1 MFNEP
6 VVLIYIVIFAV
17 SLVLAYFRRK
27 TFPFGESLAVM
38 LIVGVGFTLA
48 VHFIAPAAAIPLS
61 YALPNTSEIVFT
73 LAYVVFVA
81 ALLTRDRPMPAGW
94 KGDFAKEK
102 LAALAF
108 KLAVFVLIPFGAL
121 YIIWRRDLPSL
132 GFSVTNLPA
141 QLMSSLALILLF
153 GGFNFIAGSG
163 AAPIRKKEF
172 PAHQVALGLG
182 IAFVWNIFE
191 VGLVEEFFFRAFLQT
206 RLMELFGSAAS
217 GILAASL
224 LFGLAH
230 APGLYLRAADKG
242 GPLGGKPALIDAIL
256 YTILVLSPAGWFT
269 GLLFFRTQS
278 LLAPVLVHAGMDA
291 VAHAS
296 DFIKGLKFCG

>member
-1 MFNEP
+1 MFTEP
-6 VVLIYIVIFAV
+6 VVLVYIIIFIV
-17 SLVLAYFRRK
+17 SLVLAFVRRK
-27 TFPFGESLAVM
+27 TFPLGESLAVM

-48 VHFIAPAAAIPLS
+48 VHFLAPAAAIPLA
-61 YALPNTSEIVFT
+61 YAIPNTSEIVFA
-73 LAYVVFVA
+73 LAYTVFVA
-81 ALLTRDRPMPAGW
+81 ALLTRNRPMPAGW
-94 KGDFAKEK
+94 RDDFIKEK
-102 LAALAF
+102 LATLVF
-108 KLAVFVLIPFGAL
+108 KLAVFVLVPFGAL
-121 YIIWRRDLPSL
+121 SVIWGRGLPNL
-132 GFSVTNLPA
+132 GFAVTNLPA
-141 QLMSSLALILLF
+141 QLLSSLALILLF

-172 PAHQVALGLG
+172 PARQVALGLG

-206 RLMELFGSAAS
+206 RLTDLFGSAAS

-230 APGLYLRAADKG
+230 APGLYLRAADRG
-242 GPLGGKPALIDAIL
+242 GPLGEKPALVDAIL

-278 LLAPVLVHAGMDA
+278 LLAPILVHAGMDA
-291 VAHAS
+291 VAHAA
-296 DFIKGLKFCG
+296 DFINGLKVRK